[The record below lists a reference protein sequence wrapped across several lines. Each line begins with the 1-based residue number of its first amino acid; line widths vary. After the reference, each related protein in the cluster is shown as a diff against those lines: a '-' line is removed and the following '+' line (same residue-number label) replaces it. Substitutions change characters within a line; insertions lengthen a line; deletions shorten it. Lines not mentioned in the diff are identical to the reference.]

1 MNQPIKILIAEDH
14 AVVAEGYEN
23 LLKDSSDFHT
33 LGIAYTAQEV
43 YHKLKYQKID
53 ILLLDLV
60 LPNVSI
66 NEYSQ
71 LAGYDILDF
80 IKNNTIEVSVIVIS
94 SHEEPSFVMK
104 AISKGAMGYLSKKLD
119 KIELREAI
127 RCVAN
132 EGKQYIQKNLLT
144 NINITPNADG
154 IALTQRE
161 RNILLHIAEGLTS
174 KQIADKLCLANDT
187 IRDYRDGLIKKFGA
201 KNSVNLIKIA
211 AENGYLIQL

>member
-1 MNQPIKILIAEDH
+1 MNHPIKILIAEDH

-23 LLKDSSDFHT
+23 LLKDSEDFHS

-43 YHKLKYQKID
+43 YHHLKYQKID

-80 IKNNTIEVSVIVIS
+80 IKNQRLEIGVIVIS

-104 AISKGAMGYLSKKLD
+104 AISKGAMGYLSKKLN

-132 EGKQYIQKNLLT
+132 DRKQYIQKNLLA
-144 NINITPNADG
+144 NIHITPNADG
-154 IALTQRE
+154 IILTQRE
-161 RNILLHIAEGLTS
+161 RSILKLLAEGLNA
-174 KQIADKLCLANDT
+174 KQIADKLCLAHDT
-187 IRDYRDGLIKKFGA
+187 IRDYRDSLIKKFGA
-201 KNSVNLIKIA
+201 KNSANLIKIA
-211 AENGYLIQL
+211 VESGYLI